1 MVRSRSY
8 SALPT
13 FAALALTVTT
23 ALIIGCG
30 TANAGLPDEKWGV
43 TLKGPDKESLDTK
56 NKTWTLQLF
65 DAVTC
70 EKLSGATSIAK
81 SGSVKLTVLARE
93 GAGSATKGQLGA
105 HFRWQV
111 SGMAP
116 NPRGPGPTKMFF
128 WGELKPTKKG
138 AEITIAI
145 SADLGTG
152 KPHDIGKSAGC
163 DKALPASP
171 TPAPKST
178 SSKSK

>member
-13 FAALALTVTT
+13 FAALALTVAT

-43 TLKGPDKESLDTK
+43 TLKGPDKESLDPK

-70 EKLSGATSIAK
+70 EKLSAATTIAK

-93 GAGSATKGQLGA
+93 GAGSAPKGNSV
-105 HFRWQV
+105 R
-111 SGMAP
+111 
-116 NPRGPGPTKMFF
+116 
-128 WGELKPTKKG
+128 
-138 AEITIAI
+138 I
-145 SADLGTG
+145 SAGRCRAWRRTQGGPDR
-152 KPHDIGKSAGC
+152 
-163 DKALPASP
+163 
-171 TPAPKST
+171 
-178 SSKSK
+178 

>member
-1 MVRSRSY
+1 MVRSRSFT
-8 SALPT
+8 APPT
-13 FAALALTVTT
+13 FAALTVATG
-23 ALIIGCG
+23 LIIGCG

-43 TLKGPDKESLDTK
+43 TLKGPDKESLDPK
-56 NKTWTLQLF
+56 IKTWTLQLF
-65 DAVTC
+65 DAVSC
-70 EKLSGATSIAK
+70 EKLSPATTIAK
-81 SGSVKLTVLARE
+81 SGSVKLTLLARE

-128 WGELKPTKKG
+128 WGEPKPTKKG